1 MTFLEFVEGPFF
13 YVAAAIFVL
22 AALWRLIGILRIG
35 KKPDLSPPKGSAV
48 AGFIKGNLRHFF
60 PRHLFAERT
69 WMHILGGYG
78 FHIGLFVLVLFAA
91 PHIEFLQTRIF
102 VYDLGINWGF
112 EWPAL
117 PRWGFI
123 IAAQVSFAGLIVLWV
138 RRFSD
143 PVMRLIS
150 DWDDHVGTW
159 LTFLVMLTGCLALQ
173 ESHDVLR
180 AIHMLFVNIWLIY
193 FPFSRLMH
201 AFTFFLSRG
210 ATGATYGR
218 RGMNP

>member
-1 MTFLEFVEGPFF
+1 MTFLQFVEGPFF
-13 YVAAAIFVL
+13 YVAAAIFVA
-22 AALWRLIGILRIG
+22 AALWRMVGIIRIG
-35 KKPDLSPPKGSAV
+35 KKPDLAPAKGSAT
-48 AGFIKGNLRHFF
+48 AGWFKGNLRHFF

-78 FHIGLFVLVLFAA
+78 FHLGLFALLLFAA
-91 PHIEFLQTRIF
+91 PHIAF
-102 VYDLGINWGF
+102 VDRFTGLS
-112 EWPAL
+112 WPAL

-123 IAAQVSFAGLIVLWV
+123 IAAQISFAGLIVLWV
-138 RRFSD
+138 RRFCD

-150 DWDDHVGTW
+150 DWDDHVGSW

-173 ESHDVLR
+173 QSHDALR
-180 AIHMLFVNIWLIY
+180 ATHMLFVDVWLIY

-210 ATGATYGR
+210 ATGANYGR
-218 RGMNP
+218 KGMNP